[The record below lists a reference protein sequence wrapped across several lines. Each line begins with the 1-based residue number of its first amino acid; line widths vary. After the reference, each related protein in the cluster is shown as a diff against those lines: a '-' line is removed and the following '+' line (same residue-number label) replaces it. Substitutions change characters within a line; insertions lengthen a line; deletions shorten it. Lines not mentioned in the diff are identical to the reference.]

1 MPSSASPL
9 PQPAAGEVAFQ
20 VNLAPLDFPHA
31 RHILPHQIRCWREQ
45 VDRIVLTVDTRPGT
59 GRYAEDWHRHEQDFG
74 ALLRT
79 VAAGDPKVS
88 VVDVDYGPRAC
99 AALSA
104 AFLGG
109 AAVPVK
115 DSYGAP
121 FHAYLF
127 GLLAAGARYV
137 LHADADML
145 YGGGSRTWLR
155 EALEV
160 LRARE
165 DVLVA
170 GPYPG
175 PPLEDGRIPDAVAA
189 RHAGAQRY
197 GSAPQALGLAFPAM
211 RFSHMSTRSFLID
224 LDRFRSAVGVL
235 EVEPTS
241 PPRWSTTSPGP
252 APLEIAL
259 SRALADRDLARVDL
273 LGSGPGMWVLH
284 PPFRTEEFLR
294 DLPEI
299 IARVEAGDVPD
310 GQRGDFDLNDA
321 MVDWSAAR
329 RRSRRR
335 QGRERASRLLH
346 GVLARRGGS
355 P

>member
-1 MPSSASPL
+1 MSPSAP
-9 PQPAAGEVAFQ
+9 PFPPPTAGEVVLQ
-20 VNLAPLDFPHA
+20 VSLAPVDFPHA

-45 VDRIVLTVDTRPGT
+45 VDRILLTVDTRPGS
-59 GRYAEDWHRHEQDFG
+59 GRYAEGWARHERDFG
-74 ALLRT
+74 ALLAAVT
-79 VAAGDPKVS
+79 AGDPKVG
-88 VVDVDYGPRAC
+88 VVEVDYSPQAS

-109 AAVPVK
+109 ADVPVK

-127 GLLAAGARYV
+127 GLLAAGAQYV

-145 YGGGSRTWLR
+145 YGGGSPTWMR

-160 LRARE
+160 LRTRE
-165 DVLVA
+165 DALVA

-175 PPLEDGRIPDAVAA
+175 PPLQDGRIPGAVAA
-189 RHAGAQRY
+189 RHAAAQRY
-197 GSAPQALGLAFPAM
+197 GSAPTALALGFPAAQ
-211 RFSHMSTRSFLID
+211 FSHLSTRSFLID
-224 LDRFRSAVGVL
+224 LHRFRATVGAL
-235 EVEPTS
+235 RVEATS
-241 PPRWSTTSPGP
+241 PPRFSTVSPGP
-252 APLEIAL
+252 APLETAL
-259 SRALADRDLARVDL
+259 SRALTEHHLTRVDL

-284 PPFRTEEFLR
+284 PPFRTEAFLR
-294 DLPEI
+294 DLPAI

-329 RRSRRR
+329 RRLRRTR
-335 QGRERASRLLH
+335 RRERASRLLRA
-346 GVLARRGGS
+346 VLARGRGS